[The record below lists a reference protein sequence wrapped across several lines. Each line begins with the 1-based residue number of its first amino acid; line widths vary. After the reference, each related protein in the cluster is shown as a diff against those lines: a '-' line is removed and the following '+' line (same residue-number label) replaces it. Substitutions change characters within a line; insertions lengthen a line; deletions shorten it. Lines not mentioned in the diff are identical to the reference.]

1 MINRR
6 LAACCC
12 ALLLLLG
19 NAAVIQVV
27 AWSAMIAQRSLAQ
40 GFPDAV
46 VSTLTGERP
55 CMMCRTASELDRRAD
70 PTLPNGVSKQ
80 LKKAE
85 SPLLTTLPVMPVVAT
100 TEASLVGWPAVAALH
115 GVSPAPELPPPRC

>member
-1 MINRR
+1 VVNRR

-19 NAAVIQVV
+19 NTAVVQVV
-27 AWSAMIAQRSLAQ
+27 AWSAMIAQRSLSQ
-40 GFPDAV
+40 GVSDAV
-46 VSTLTGERP
+46 ASTLSGERP
-55 CMMCRTASELDRRAD
+55 CLMCRTASELDRRAD
-70 PTLPNGVSKQ
+70 PALPSGVSKQ

-85 SPLLTTLPVMPVVAT
+85 APLLPALPVMPVVAT
-100 TEASLVGWPAVAALH
+100 NEASLVGWPAVAALH